1 MNILIWFLLTTILA
15 LPACA
20 DRIRIATWNI
30 EHLRDSAGEGS
41 SPRDKADY
49 LRLAAY
55 ASMLDADVVALQEV
69 ENETALG
76 RVFDPARYRFFVSD
90 RSHSQ
95 RTAFAVRRTIAVTR
109 HPDLQALNV
118 SGGLRHGVDIELAV
132 AGRTVRLLAVH
143 LKAFCFEGRLF
154 SSNNRNCRKLAQ
166 QVPVLERWIDDRAA
180 EGTPFVVLGDF
191 NRRFESAED
200 EFWPEIDDGEPAGLD
215 LSRATEGGRSA
226 CWGGRYPKYIDHIV
240 YGRLVAEWV
249 VPGSFEQLVYAESDD
264 TEGLSDHC
272 PIAVTLDV
280 E

>member
-1 MNILIWFLLTTILA
+1 MNILLSLLLVTGLA
-15 LPACA
+15 LTASA
-20 DRIRIATWNI
+20 DRLKIATWNI

-41 SPRDKADY
+41 NPRSEADY

-55 ASMLDADVVALQEV
+55 ASTLDADVVALQEV
-69 ENETALG
+69 ENEAALG
-76 RVFDPARYRFFVSD
+76 RVFDAARYRFVVSD

-95 RTAFAVRRTIAVTR
+95 RTAFAVRRAIPVTR
-109 HPDLQALNV
+109 HPDLRALNV

-132 AGRTVRLLAVH
+132 GGRSVRLLAVH

-154 SSNNRNCRKLAQ
+154 SSNNRSCRKLAQ
-166 QVPVLERWIDDRAA
+166 QVAVLERWIDDRAA

-191 NRRFESAED
+191 NRRFEAAAD
-200 EFWPEIDDGEPAGLD
+200 EFWLEIDDGDPVGLD
-215 LSRATEGGRSA
+215 LSRATEGARSA
-226 CWGGRYPKYIDHIV
+226 CWGGRYSRYIDHIV

-264 TEGLSDHC
+264 AEGLSDHC